1 MNMKMLQRSV
11 LTALIIIAGMLAA
24 CGGQATPPAVAPTN
38 TPLPPPPTEA
48 PTSTPLPAPTDTPV
62 PPPTDTPVPAP
73 TETPVPAPTDTPAP
87 AATEAAEQPP
97 AVSAEAAKQVYM
109 QKGCLA
115 CHGAN
120 FEGGVGPI
128 LVGLPA
134 EHIAGL
140 IRNGEAEA
148 GMPAFDQNTISDEEL
163 NTLAQFLSTLTLG
176 DIGLELPADVAD
188 HLNQAWDALQ
198 AGDKAAVETHLG
210 KAQESAADA
219 PPGVQT
225 TLKDVIEDL
234 EEEDWAEDVGAH
246 LRVLLSK

>member
-1 MNMKMLQRSV
+1 MKIPQWSV
-11 LTALIIIAGMLAA
+11 LTALIIIAGVLAA
-24 CGGQATPPAVAPTN
+24 CGGQVTPPPVAPTN
-38 TPLPPPPTEA
+38 TPLPPAPAEA
-48 PTSTPLPAPTDTPV
+48 PISTPLPAPTDTSV
-62 PPPTDTPVPAP
+62 PSPTD
-73 TETPVPAPTDTPAP
+73 TPVPAPTDTPAP

-97 AVSAEAAKQVYM
+97 AVSAEAAKQVYV

-134 EHIAGL
+134 GHIAG
-140 IRNGEAEA
+140 IVRNGEAEA
-148 GMPAFDQNTISDEEL
+148 GMPAFDQNTISDEDL
-163 NTLAQFLSTLTLG
+163 NTLAQFLSALTLE
-176 DIGLELPADVAD
+176 DIGLELPAEVAD

-219 PPGVQT
+219 PPGVQA
-225 TLKDVIEDL
+225 TLKDIIEDL
-234 EEEDWAEDVGAH
+234 EEVEWIEDVGAH
-246 LRVLLSK
+246 LQVLLSK